1 MNVFC
6 ELETVGCIVGEGDG
20 EDVDEVE
27 EERLAQREGRRL
39 LAGQAG
45 REKLFLTVT
54 VDSLLCCGDKHFKSS
69 LCFHKVCKA

>member
-1 MNVFC
+1 M
-6 ELETVGCIVGEGDG
+6 LGCIVGEGDG
-20 EDVDEVE
+20 DDVEEVE

-54 VDSLLCCGDKHFKSS
+54 VDSLLCCKRKN
-69 LCFHKVCKA
+69 

>member
-1 MNVFC
+1 M
-6 ELETVGCIVGEGDG
+6 GCIVGEGDG
-20 EDVDEVE
+20 EDIDERE

-54 VDSLLCCGDKHFKSS
+54 VDSLFCCRDKHFKRS
-69 LCFHKVCKA
+69 LCFHKVYKV

>member
-1 MNVFC
+1 MNVC
-6 ELETVGCIVGEGDG
+6 CGLETVGCFVGEGDG

-45 REKLFLTVT
+45 REKLFLMVT
-54 VDSLLCCGDKHFKSS
+54 VDSLSCCRDKHFFLNRFVS
-69 LCFHKVCKA
+69 

>member
-1 MNVFC
+1 M
-6 ELETVGCIVGEGDG
+6 LGCIVGEGDG

-45 REKLFLTVT
+45 REKLFLKVT
-54 VDSLLCCGDKHFKSS
+54 MDSLLCCKGKHFK
-69 LCFHKVCKA
+69 

>member
-1 MNVFC
+1 M
-6 ELETVGCIVGEGDG
+6 GCLVGEGDG

-45 REKLFLTVT
+45 REKLFFTVT
-54 VDSLLCCGDKHFKSS
+54 VDSLLCCRNKHFKRSHW
-69 LCFHKVCKA
+69 FHKVYKA